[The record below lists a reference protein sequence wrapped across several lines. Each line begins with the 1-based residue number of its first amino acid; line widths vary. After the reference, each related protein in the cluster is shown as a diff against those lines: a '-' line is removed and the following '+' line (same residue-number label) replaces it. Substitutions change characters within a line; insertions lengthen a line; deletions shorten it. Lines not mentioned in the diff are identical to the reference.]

1 MTKRDSR
8 SMWFVVAGLAVALVA
23 SAIVL
28 HRQGSS
34 LASLVPLCFVWVQL
48 TVILLPLHRVRR
60 VVARSLGEHRAQ
72 EVLLGWRSSV
82 EK

>member
-8 SMWFVVAGLAVALVA
+8 SMWLVVAGLAVALVA

-34 LASLVPLCFVWVQL
+34 LASLVPLFFVWVQL
-48 TVILLPLHRVRR
+48 TVILLPLHRVPRLATKLIR
-60 VVARSLGEHRAQ
+60 QHVPPDAVRSR
-72 EVLLGWRSSV
+72 
-82 EK
+82 